1 MTNIEFHIAVDQ
13 ELQKV
18 GSYQYDSF
26 LPEELDHWLNKGVD
40 AFVSLNMSK
49 VQDKPGQTFESN
61 QEGLDSLRNLI
72 VETDISFTDIPEEN
86 QANFTLPED
95 YRHYLSMRCGANYCD
110 KPIKNPVRLMSN
122 DDFYYSFSNPYLKPK
137 PYSPILRI
145 GVGAKGT
152 LYYADSVEPTKLT
165 LIYIKEPSLIDGANN
180 PNVEYTDIPSPAHE
194 AIVGIT
200 VRRITQSMLP
210 LDYNSKIQEN
220 MLNKDV

>member
-49 VQDKPGQTFESN
+49 IQDKPGQTFEAD
-61 QEGLDSLRNLI
+61 QEALDNMRNLI
-72 VETDISFTDIPEEN
+72 VREEISFTDTPTEKQIDFTFPEE
-86 QANFTLPED
+86 
-95 YRHYLSMRCGANYCD
+95 YRHYLSMEFGYNYCEQP
-110 KPIKNPVRLMSN
+110 KKTPVRLMSN
-122 DDFYYSFSNPYLKPK
+122 DDFFYSFHNPYLAPK
-137 PYSPILRI
+137 TYSPILRI
-145 GVGAKGT
+145 TESSGT
-152 LYYADSVEPTKLT
+152 LHYATGVSPTKVT
-165 LIYIKEPSLIDGANN
+165 LIYIKKPPLIDGAND
-180 PNVEYTDIPSPAHE
+180 PNSEYTGIPEHAHE

-210 LDYNSKIQEN
+210 LDYNLKVQEN
-220 MLNKDV
+220 MLNKDL